1 MEQRGNYLV
10 KPIGELGSGT
20 FGRVE
25 LIELYNT
32 QGHLCGNYARK
43 ILNVPTSLVGSLY
56 SYDDWV
62 RRFERE
68 VKYQAECSHDNIAP
82 ICIHHLNTES
92 PWFVMELAETDLR
105 KALHQHSLSDAQ
117 KLNIILMM
125 LKGMDF
131 VHRKGYMHRDLKPEN
146 ILKFRDGRYKIS
158 DFGLVRAS
166 DPETQSAILTK
177 IAVPMGTEGYMAPE
191 VLKGVY
197 NFKTDIYALG
207 VIINEIGV
215 NHINGIEQVVAR
227 ATNYTPAG
235 RYDSV
240 TQMIEDVAGIMHR
253 RAS

>member
-1 MEQRGNYLV
+1 MEQRGNYLI

-20 FGRVE
+20 FGKVE

-32 QGHLCGNYARK
+32 QGHLCGHYARK
-43 ILNVPTSLVGSLY
+43 VLNVRASLVGSLFTY
-56 SYDDWV
+56 ADWI

-68 VKYQAECSHDNIAP
+68 VKYQAECSHENIAP
-82 ICIHHLNTES
+82 ICIHHLKTEI

-105 KALHQHSLSDAQ
+105 KALYHQTLNDNQ
-117 KLNIILMM
+117 KLNVILMM
-125 LKGMDF
+125 LKGMAF
-131 VHRKGYMHRDLKPEN
+131 VHKKGYMHRDLKPEN
-146 ILKFRDGRYKIS
+146 ILKFKDGRYKIS

-177 IAVPMGTEGYMAPE
+177 IALPMGTEGYMAPE
-191 VLKGVY
+191 VLRGVY
-197 NFKTDIYALG
+197 SHKTDIYALG

-240 TQMIEDVAGIMHR
+240 TQMIEDVTGILHR

>member
-1 MEQRGNYLV
+1 MDQRGNYIV
-10 KPIGELGSGT
+10 KPIDELGSGT

-32 QGHLCGNYARK
+32 QGHLCGRYARK
-43 ILNVPTSLVGSLY
+43 VLNVPTSLVGSLY
-56 SYDDWV
+56 SYDDWI

-68 VKYQAECSHDNIAP
+68 VKYQAECTHDNIAP
-82 ICIHHLNTES
+82 ICIHHLKTEY

-105 KALHQHSLSDAQ
+105 KALREQNLSDNQ
-117 KLNIILMM
+117 RLSIISMM
-125 LKGMDF
+125 LRGMEF

-146 ILKFRDGRYKIS
+146 ILKFKDGRYKIS

-166 DPETQSAILTK
+166 DPATQSAILTK

-191 VLKGVY
+191 VLRGVY
-197 NFKTDIYALG
+197 SFKTDIYALG

-215 NHINGIEQVVAR
+215 NHIDGIEQVVAR

-240 TQMIEDVAGIMHR
+240 AQMIQDVTRITHR
-253 RAS
+253 RMS